1 MENIYHDYWQQELMY
16 QFLVEDKCKKKA
28 YVCSPYSAENNE
40 GMLQNMRTARAYMFY
55 ALKKMGMCARAP
67 HAFLPMLLCD
77 SVPSERAIALKFGLE
92 LLERSDVLLVCGNRN
107 GIRFLLLFVASVVDC
122 FANQATGSFKTDQEC
137 RVFQMA
143 GHCTAF
149 VHIGIQK
156 VFLLIGHCFFE
167 DFSCDPCLVQCFVVF
182 ITVVH
187 RSIKEIKV
195 AIEQVFN
202 CLVSHKVTSFQV
214 RSRLHRKSCK

>member
-77 SVPSERAIALKFGLE
+77 SVPSERAIALKFGIEFLKNVRKKTA
-92 LLERSDVLLVCGNRN
+92 LLRRTNRLFCRSMSDGAVSPKRLMRTTLLG
-107 GIRFLLLFVASVVDC
+107 
-122 FANQATGSFKTDQEC
+122 
-137 RVFQMA
+137 
-143 GHCTAF
+143 
-149 VHIGIQK
+149 
-156 VFLLIGHCFFE
+156 
-167 DFSCDPCLVQCFVVF
+167 VQ
-182 ITVVH
+182 
-187 RSIKEIKV
+187 SIW
-195 AIEQVFN
+195 N
-202 CLVSHKVTSFQV
+202 
-214 RSRLHRKSCK
+214 